1 MPMSIQCQQWPCA
14 CTLLVCPCNYTISHY
29 AFTLHAPHSQGRRH
43 RHSSPNEPRSAAD
56 EWRAGHSRFETKKSH
71 RVSSLRQKTQKA
83 HREGPSSASRREDEV
98 RGGVDDN
105 KTDRNNDRKNV
116 FEKMFLNHCFYL
128 MPSTAPLSTSV
139 MLCAAPLSTSLR
151 LGAGL
156 VCRGDLARL
165 LSS

>member
-1 MPMSIQCQQWPCA
+1 MELSVFGAGSFAHMPMSIQCQQWPCA

-116 FEKMFLNHCFYL
+116 FESLFLSDALHR
-128 MPSTAPLSTSV
+128 TSEHECDA
-139 MLCAAPLSTSLR
+139 LRRTPEHESAAWCGVGVSW
-151 LGAGL
+151 
-156 VCRGDLARL
+156 
-165 LSS
+165 